1 MDGLLAR
8 WASAI
13 SASPLALWIGGS
25 LLVYAVGAN
34 VLWLFR
40 DSLRR
45 QLVRSLAQA
54 GRFSFYLLLPYLAL
68 GGWPRQPYQGLL
80 SLEDMGL
87 VGLSELWPVTRWL
100 EAAGIGLGWGA
111 LAIVLLVLAWASAN
125 RRDGRTW
132 LVFSPSRWWAVLV
145 NVVYL
150 EVHWAFYR
158 GALVVVLDDVYGGAF
173 LGLGLV
179 FLEWT
184 LDPFWRQGWRMES
197 GVAERWLHAALA
209 PVITVLFLLT
219 RNLWVCLAVHVAVEF
234 SMRHLGRERGRRPL
248 APPLP
253 PPNSARTGM

>member
-8 WASAI
+8 WTAAVA
-13 SASPLALWIGGS
+13 ASPLAFWIGGS

-45 QLVRSLAQA
+45 QPVRWLAQA
-54 GRFSFYLLLPYLAL
+54 GRFSFYLIIPYLAL

-111 LAIVLLVLAWASAN
+111 LALVFLGLGWASAN
-125 RRDGRTW
+125 RRDGSTR
-132 LVFSPSRWWAVLV
+132 LFFSPSRWWAVLLSV
-145 NVVYL
+145 LYV

-158 GALVVVLDDVYGGAF
+158 GALVVVLDDVYAGVF
-173 LGLGLV
+173 LGLGLA

-184 LDPFWRQGWRMES
+184 LDPFWRQDWQKES
-197 GVAERWLHAALA
+197 GVAERWLRAALVL
-209 PVITVLFLLT
+209 VIATLFLLT
-219 RNLWVCLAVHVAVEF
+219 RNLWVCMAVHVAIEF
-234 SMRHLGRERGRRPL
+234 SMRQLGRQRDRRPL
-248 APPLP
+248 APPSPQAPSTL
-253 PPNSARTGM
+253 TGV